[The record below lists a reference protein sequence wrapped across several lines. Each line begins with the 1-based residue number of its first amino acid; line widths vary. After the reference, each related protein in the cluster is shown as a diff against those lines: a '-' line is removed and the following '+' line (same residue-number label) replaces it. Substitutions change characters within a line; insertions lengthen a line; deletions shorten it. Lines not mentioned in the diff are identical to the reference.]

1 MSGKKQNQKKTN
13 EANDLKQC
21 TWRELRCFQMK
32 TTC

>member
-1 MSGKKQNQKKTN
+1 MSGKKQKKKTN

-32 TTC
+32 ITW